1 MYIKMFKKK
10 EWCGTKHIPN
20 SSKWPAF
27 CTVVPSS
34 GLTHPH
40 VSFGCL
46 PKSMT
51 GPPLLSWNYHSSYFW
66 WPVAE
71 LGPYRHFIP
80 GKTPSMTWLCWVVLG
95 LQSPLSNSLGKLILI
110 LQECDIIT
118 SSHHWM
124 LHQMMSI
131 CYQLPSG
138 YVKIAIENEHRNSGF
153 SQL

>member
-1 MYIKMFKKK
+1 MMWYQTYPKFLKMTSLLHQ
-10 EWCGTKHIPN
+10 WYPLRAWHIPTFH
-20 SSKWPAF
+20 SVASQKVWP
-27 CTVVPSS
+27 
-34 GLTHPH
+34 
-40 VSFGCL
+40 
-46 PKSMT
+46 